1 MYESKNLKFDTMN
14 RIFLTLILFAI
25 CHLGSAQ
32 DSFFNIMNY
41 GAVNDGK
48 TLTTK
53 SIQKAIDACA
63 DKGGGT
69 VYFPAG
75 KYISG
80 TLFLKSFVTLY
91 LESGA
96 VLEGSK
102 NLSDYPVTISKIRSY
117 TDNYTN
123 KSLIYGEDLEFF
135 GISGHGIIDGNGASF
150 KASNE
155 LRKTNLSESYKI
167 RPYLIRFINC
177 KNISVKDITIINSPM
192 WVQHYMLC
200 KNVYIDGIIVRSQV
214 NQNNDGIDID
224 ACENVRISNCDII
237 SGDDA
242 IVLKSTL
249 DKPCKNITITN
260 CLLSS
265 DCNAFKLGTES
276 NGDFQNISLS
286 NCIVYNTRLAGIA
299 LEMVDGGLLNNVSV
313 SDVNMDVV
321 GCAIFVRL
329 GNRARPFNE
338 NMANPGMGKLFNVI
352 ISNIQ
357 ATNVGKTGCSISGL
371 PSDPAKNITLNNI
384 RLSFK
389 GGGTKDLVTRKIEE
403 FPEKYPEFGM
413 FGTLPA
419 YGFFCR
425 HVNGLTMQNIELSY
439 ELADYRPAIYLKDIK
454 DFKISV
460 LKASCEEGAESLILI
475 DSSNNIIVKDCNVSK
490 NIDALASITKGS
502 SGIGFINN
510 NIFNRNKIF
519 KSDGTVKESEII
531 VK

>member
-1 MYESKNLKFDTMN
+1 
-14 RIFLTLILFAI
+14 
-25 CHLGSAQ
+25 
-32 DSFFNIMNY
+32 
-41 GAVNDGK
+41 
-48 TLTTK
+48 
-53 SIQKAIDACA
+53 
-63 DKGGGT
+63 
-69 VYFPAG
+69 
-75 KYISG
+75 
-80 TLFLKSFVTLY
+80 
-91 LESGA
+91 
-96 VLEGSK
+96 
-102 NLSDYPVTISKIRSY
+102 
-117 TDNYTN
+117 
-123 KSLIYGEDLEFF
+123 
-135 GISGHGIIDGNGASF
+135 
-150 KASNE
+150 
-155 LRKTNLSESYKI
+155 
-167 RPYLIRFINC
+167 
-177 KNISVKDITIINSPM
+177 
-192 WVQHYMLC
+192 
-200 KNVYIDGIIVRSQV
+200 
-214 NQNNDGIDID
+214 
-224 ACENVRISNCDII
+224 
-237 SGDDA
+237 
-242 IVLKSTL
+242 
-249 DKPCKNITITN
+249 
-260 CLLSS
+260 
-265 DCNAFKLGTES
+265 
-276 NGDFQNISLS
+276 
-286 NCIVYNTRLAGIA
+286 
-299 LEMVDGGLLNNVSV
+299 MVDGGLLNNVSV

-371 PSDPAKNITLNNI
+371 TSDPAKNITLNNI

-439 ELADYRPAIYLKDIK
+439 ELADYRPAIYLKDVK